1 MTPTL
6 TIDQLRAD
14 LDTLTVID
22 VRTPGEYAGGH
33 VPGARNIP
41 LDQLDRALPALRAA
55 AERGALAVVC
65 ASGARSRAA
74 TERLVAAG
82 VPAATVAGGTSAW
95 AAAGHPLARPATGTA
110 ATTWAMD
117 RQVRLAAG
125 AIVLLGLVADLAV
138 PGLRWLSAAIG
149 AGLVLAALTD
159 TCAMGAL
166 LSRLPHNRPRGGASA
181 LAGTLESLH
190 TGHS

>member
-82 VPAATVAGGTSAW
+82 VLAATVAGGTSAW
-95 AAAGHPLARPATGTA
+95 AAAGHPLARPATGIA

-166 LSRLPHNRPRGGASA
+166 LSRLPHNRPRGGASV